1 MRQGLHLEKKVN
13 EMPKQSKRYQQA
25 KAKVDANK
33 NYSLTEAIK
42 LIKETSTVKFDASV
56 EVHVKL
62 GIDPQKGEQVVRGT
76 VALPQGTGKT
86 KRIAAFVTPDKEKE
100 AKEAGAQVV
109 GGVELINQIKKDS
122 KCDFDLAI
130 AVPEIMRELSQVAK
144 ILGQKGIMPNP
155 KTGTV
160 TSEVK
165 KTIAELLK
173 GKVFFKN
180 DDSGNVHV
188 MVGKVSFL
196 EGQLK
201 ENVEVFLEAL
211 KRARPEGIKGPYI
224 LSVTLSS
231 SMGPGIKI
239 QI

>member
-1 MRQGLHLEKKVN
+1 MS
-13 EMPKQSKRYQQA
+13 KQSKRYQQA
-25 KAKVDANK
+25 KAKVDATK
-33 NYSLTEAIK
+33 KYSLTEVIK

-62 GIDPQKGEQVVRGT
+62 GIDSKKGEQVVRGT

-86 KRIAAFVTPDKEKE
+86 KRIVAFVTSDKEKE

-109 GGVELINQIKKDS
+109 GGLELISQIKKDS
-122 KCDFDLAI
+122 KCDFDIAI
-130 AVPEIMRELSQVAK
+130 AVPEIMKELGQIAK
-144 ILGQKGIMPNP
+144 ILGQRGIMPNP

-160 TSEVK
+160 TTEVK

-173 GKVFFKN
+173 GKETFKN
-180 DDSGNVHV
+180 DDSGNVHL

-196 EGQLK
+196 ESQLK
-201 ENVEVFLEAL
+201 ENIEAFLEAV

-231 SMGPGIKI
+231 TMGPGIKV

>member
-1 MRQGLHLEKKVN
+1 MS
-13 EMPKQSKRYQQA
+13 KQSKRYQQA
-25 KAKVDANK
+25 KAKVDATK
-33 NYSLTEAIK
+33 KYSLTEVIK

-62 GIDPQKGEQVVRGT
+62 GIDSKKGEQVVRGI

-86 KRIAAFVTPDKEKE
+86 KRIVAFVTSDKEKE

-109 GGVELINQIKKDS
+109 GGLELISQIKKDS
-122 KCDFDLAI
+122 KCDFDIAI
-130 AVPEIMRELSQVAK
+130 AVPEIMKELGQIAK
-144 ILGQKGIMPNP
+144 ILGQRGIMPNP

-160 TSEVK
+160 TTEVK

-173 GKVFFKN
+173 GKETFKN
-180 DDSGNVHV
+180 DDSGNVHL

-196 EGQLK
+196 ESQLK
-201 ENVEVFLEAL
+201 ENIEAFLEAV

-231 SMGPGIKI
+231 TMGPGIKV